1 MINLKFPW
9 SHTHSNVVN
18 DSPRQKYAS
27 HEWIIY
33 HQHSCFYS
41 LLPAIGSVNAWFR
54 PFGFN
59 ILKENARFLR
69 FPNFP
74 LIMICFQC
82 FCASRKSGFL
92 SKNQISISK
101 PLFFAV
107 QFSPWLTKD
116 SWALRTGTCK
126 FSQRQSTDT
135 KAHSIRRPPEGIMF
149 TYENA
154 GYLKRTEHPPICG
167 AVYGL
172 NDNGSKTKSKLVH
185 RDSTVKWPTREP
197 FLYFSGLD
205 KLQWFRFSNRALSD

>member
-1 MINLKFPW
+1 MW
-9 SHTHSNVVN
+9 STIPLVRSARPTNELFTTNTHAFIRCCQQLVRLMHGSGHL
-18 DSPRQKYAS
+18 DSIFSKKDP
-27 HEWIIY
+27 
-33 HQHSCFYS
+33 
-41 LLPAIGSVNAWFR
+41 
-54 PFGFN
+54 
-59 ILKENARFLR
+59 RFLK

-82 FCASRKSGFL
+82 FCASQKSGFL

-126 FSQRQSTDT
+126 FSQRQSTDA

-154 GYLKRTEHPPICG
+154 DYLKRTEHPPICG
-167 AVYGL
+167 AVCGL